1 MLIEFQNIVI
11 WFSMFLEKEECI
23 FIQLLEDL
31 FRRCLKKK
39 TFGVMILWRLWLKG
53 ITGPLIFRLET
64 HEMHQNERNF
74 ITVRHA
80 NFEYYT
86 LRTVGGVG
94 F

>member
-1 MLIEFQNIVI
+1 
-11 WFSMFLEKEECI
+11 
-23 FIQLLEDL
+23 
-31 FRRCLKKK
+31 
-39 TFGVMILWRLWLKG
+39 MILWRLWLKG